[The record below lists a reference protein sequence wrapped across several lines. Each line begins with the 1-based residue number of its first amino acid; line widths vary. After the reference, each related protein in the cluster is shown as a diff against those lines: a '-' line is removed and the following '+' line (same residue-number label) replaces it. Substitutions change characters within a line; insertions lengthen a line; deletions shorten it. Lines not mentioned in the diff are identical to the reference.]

1 MTIPPIAECRMR
13 LPAGRQGMR
22 NKFRNP
28 QSKYMN
34 LPNLLTL
41 IRILLIPLFV
51 ILIINQSFSW
61 ALIIFALAGITDGID
76 GLIARITRQRTE
88 LGAYLDPIADKLLL
102 SAGFVTLAIIEMLPS
117 WLAVTVIARDM
128 IILLGILMM
137 ILTHIPPKI
146 EPSLIGKI
154 TTSLQISTILLVLGA
169 HYSIFLKHLSTIAI
183 YGTMLLTILSGAHYI
198 YIGTRMVNQKK

>member
-1 MTIPPIAECRMR
+1 
-13 LPAGRQGMR
+13 
-22 NKFRNP
+22 
-28 QSKYMN
+28 MN

-102 SAGFVTLAIIEMLPS
+102 SAGFITLAIIELLPN
-117 WLAVTVIARDM
+117 WLTVIAIPRDL
-128 IILLGILMM
+128 IILLGFFIF
-137 ILTHIPPKI
+137 ILTNRRPKI
-146 EPSLIGKI
+146 QPLLVSKI
-154 TTSLQISTILLVLGA
+154 TTGFQISTILLALLTVTHPSFKLVLPV
-169 HYSIFLKHLSTIAI
+169 AI
-183 YGTMLLTILSGAHYI
+183 YGTFIFTIISG
-198 YIGTRMVNQKK
+198 